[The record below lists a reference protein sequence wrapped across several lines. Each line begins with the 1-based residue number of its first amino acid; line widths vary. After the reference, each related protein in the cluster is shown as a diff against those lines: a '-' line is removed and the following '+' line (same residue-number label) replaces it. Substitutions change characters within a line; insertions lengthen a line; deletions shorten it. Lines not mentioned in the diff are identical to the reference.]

1 MAAPPRTDQQDW
13 PIRDRESVALAAAPR
28 PLLAQRSFAGL
39 WWGQLCSITGDRLT
53 YLALMGLL
61 FERTGSGTEYAAL
74 LALLGNVVLAPVLLF
89 APFAGAW
96 IDRRSLKSVLVIA
109 DLARAAI
116 VLSMP
121 VAYAWSQDLTTVFA
135 LVFLLFTINVFFLP
149 AKSAVIPDIVPR
161 EQLLAANSLLAGA
174 GVAATAIGAL
184 VGGWVV
190 DHWGWGAA
198 MRLDGASYFVSVA
211 GLACIVPSRRRRVDR
226 EGRASIAAY
235 LRDVV
240 EGWRLLRSRAAIV
253 VALVALA
260 TVWWSGGVLHV
271 AGNDHVQTA
280 ASVPG
285 MLRIGILLCA
295 IGAGT
300 GVGTWWINRRGRHY
314 SPATV
319 LGAGLMLAS
328 IAVLLFA
335 ATKLFVVFAL
345 AAVLLGLFAA
355 PALILTETVLQQAS
369 GAGQRARLFSAK
381 DFVMRATLLV
391 SMSASAWSV
400 SIAGP
405 RWTLALGALV
415 LLAAA
420 GVVVKAGRGDPSTWS
435 QIEA

>member
-1 MAAPPRTDQQDW
+1 MAAPPRIEPEPSPVFETAVDSIARAQ
-13 PIRDRESVALAAAPR
+13 RR
-28 PLLAQRSFAGL
+28 LLAQRSFAGL

-61 FERTGSGTEYAAL
+61 FERTGSGPAYAGL
-74 LALLGNVVLAPVLLF
+74 LAVLGNVVIAPVLLF

-96 IDRRSLKSVLVIA
+96 IDRRNLKSVLVIA
-109 DLARAAI
+109 DVARAVI
-116 VLSMP
+116 VFAMP
-121 VAYAWSQDLTTVFA
+121 IVYGWSNDLTTVFG

-149 AKSAVIPDIVPR
+149 AKSALIPDVVPR

-174 GVAATAIGAL
+174 GIAATGIGAL

-190 DHWGWGAA
+190 DRWGWALA
-198 MRLDGASYFVSVA
+198 MRLDALSYLVSVA
-211 GLACIVPSRRRRVDR
+211 GLALIAPMRHHSAAPEMQTGV
-226 EGRASIAAY
+226 ASY
-235 LRDVV
+235 LRDVLD
-240 EGWRLLRSRAAIV
+240 GWRLLRSRATIV
-253 VALVALA
+253 VALLALA

-300 GVGTWWINRRGRHY
+300 GVGTWWINRHGRDHAP
-314 SPATV
+314 SVV
-319 LGAGLMLAS
+319 LGAGLTLAS
-328 IAVLLFA
+328 VAVLLFA
-335 ATKLFVVFAL
+335 ATKLFAVFVL

-355 PALILTETVLQQAS
+355 PALILTETVLQQATS
-369 GAGQRARLFSAK
+369 PGQRARLFSAK
-381 DFVMRATLLV
+381 DFVMRATLLA
-391 SMSASAWSV
+391 SLSASAWCV
-400 SIAGP
+400 AATGP
-405 RWTLALGALV
+405 RTTLAIGAFV

-420 GVVVKAGRGDPSTWS
+420 IGIVRAGRRDTSTVS